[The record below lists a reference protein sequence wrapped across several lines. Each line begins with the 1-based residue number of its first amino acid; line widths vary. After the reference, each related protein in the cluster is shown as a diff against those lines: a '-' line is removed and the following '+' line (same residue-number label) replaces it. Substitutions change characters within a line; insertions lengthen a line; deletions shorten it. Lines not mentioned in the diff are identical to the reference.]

1 MNEQVIRAK
10 HAEILAGR
18 TAVMSGAELDWLIDN
33 DMHPK
38 DVVSIPNPEQ
48 VGTLDVYLVG
58 KSSCPPMQAELEK
71 HKTLTS
77 ATRASLAVNG
87 IWDEPADAASPRGW
101 YWPKGSTQPGKT
113 LCAGHYL
120 DYGAGHRRFDDLQRS
135 QPGNIHCV
143 VFTKSTGRCAAS
155 GYVETVE
162 AARTWIQSEAAKA
175 GHSIT

>member
-18 TAVMSGAELDWLIDN
+18 TVVMSGAELDWLIDK

-48 VGTLDVYLVG
+48 VGTLDSYLVG
-58 KSSCPPMQAELEK
+58 KSTCAPMRAEQEK

-77 ATRASLAVNG
+77 AARASLSVAG
-87 IWDEPADAASPRGW
+87 TWDEPATANSPRGW
-101 YWPKGSTQPGKT
+101 YWPKGTTRPGET

-120 DYGAGHRRFDDLQRS
+120 DYGAGHRRFDNLQQS

-143 VFTKSTGRCAAS
+143 VFAKTTGRCIAS
-155 GYVETVE
+155 RYVETVE
-162 AARTWIQSEAAKA
+162 AARAWIEREADKA
-175 GHSIT
+175 GHTRN